1 MIRTITP
8 IFSIVIAIAIFFL
21 YTEPRFAV
29 IKQIQGEANQ
39 YSSAVEKADQ
49 RNQHLNDKYAEKRAH
64 SPENLERLEALV
76 PTSIDE
82 VKVLTDL
89 SELAK
94 AHSMLFGNVSVTNN
108 DSESGAQV
116 STNEQFAEYEN
127 LTYTD
132 VEFSLIGTY
141 DQFKQFLA
149 DVESSLVML
158 EVQDIGFSTGE
169 GLFQQYSISVRLFA
183 LQPVKE

>member
-8 IFSIVIAIAIFFL
+8 IFSIVIAVAIFFL
-21 YTEPRFAV
+21 YTEPKFAV
-29 IKQIQGEANQ
+29 IKQIQGEAKQ
-39 YSSAVEKADQ
+39 YSAAVEKAEQ
-49 RNQHLNDKYAEKRAH
+49 RNQHLNEKHAQKRAH

-94 AHSMLFGNVSVTNN
+94 KHNMLFGNVSVTNN
-108 DSESGAQV
+108 DSEYAPP
-116 STNEQFAEYEN
+116 TTANDQFVEYGN

-132 VEFSLIGTY
+132 IDFSLIGTY
-141 DQFKQFLA
+141 EQYKQFLA

-158 EVQDIGFSTGE
+158 EVQDISFSTGE
-169 GLFQQYSISVRLFA
+169 GLFQQYKMMYFLNRTDYL
-183 LQPVKE
+183 L

>member
-1 MIRTITP
+1 MIRTVTP
-8 IFSIVIAIAIFFL
+8 IFSIIIAITIFFL
-21 YTEPRFAV
+21 YTEPKFAD
-29 IKQIQGEANQ
+29 IKQIQGEAKQ
-39 YSSAVEKADQ
+39 YSAAVEKAEQ
-49 RNQHLNDKYAEKRAH
+49 RNQHLNEKHAEKRAH

-89 SELAK
+89 NELAK
-94 AHSMLFGNVSVTNN
+94 VHNMLFGNVSVTNN
-108 DSESGAQV
+108 DSQLVAPASG
-116 STNEQFAEYEN
+116 NDQFAEYGS
-127 LTYTD
+127 LIYTD

-158 EVQDIGFSTGE
+158 EVQDISFSTGE
-169 GLFQQYSISVRLFA
+169 GLFQQYKMTVRLFA
-183 LQPVKE
+183 LQPEKE